1 MLNPTI
7 GLQIETLELEDI
19 KLYCWD
25 VGGADKIWPLW
36 IGFIESLDN
45 YSAVVLVVDLNDRD
59 RTDPDLRMQLDR
71 FLNTD
76 SSFQRHSYS
85 SRCHL
90 PTCLSHLPPS
100 SPPFLRPSVSP
111 SLCLFT
117 LSSFPPFL
125 HRSVPSSLCP
135 FLSLPASPLSCALPL
150 PRFSLPARYP
160 SPPLWSQAPL
170 VKRRNPPGQNTG
182 SLPFWSNASAVCS
195 YAGRHGRFGTA

>member
-85 SRCHL
+85 SRC
-90 PTCLSHLPPS
+90 
-100 SPPFLRPSVSP
+100 R
-111 SLCLFT
+111 
-117 LSSFPPFL
+117 LSSAGGND
-125 HRSVPSSLCP
+125 
-135 FLSLPASPLSCALPL
+135 LSRKCC
-150 PRFSLPARYP
+150 
-160 SPPLWSQAPL
+160 
-170 VKRRNPPGQNTG
+170 GQ
-182 SLPFWSNASAVCS
+182 L
-195 YAGRHGRFGTA
+195 